1 MSINDLATLFRS
13 AADAVDSNLP
23 DIVVRAASDGI
34 ALIGKYF
41 CRGFPCSQNGSA
53 EGKNAD
59 GQAHKPYSAGYLAF
73 KKNPQNYKSGK
84 ALGLGSSRYTGV
96 VDYTL
101 TTELWSDVKVISQE
115 FSSNEYKV
123 VVGPSKQI
131 NIDKLTSLGKRDGQ
145 TLRLSK
151 DEVQRVKENIEIE
164 LEELLKPFFE

>member
-34 ALIGKYF
+34 ALIQE
-41 CRGFPCSQNGSA
+41 RIQN

-101 TTELWSDVKVISQE
+101 TTELFSDIKVISQE